1 VGGRTDNSQVIR
13 ADSPAATMPDLPA
26 TGWFVARGR
35 DEDGPYT
42 LARLRQLGRQGWL
55 APADLVWHPALPA
68 WTPAGEVEGLF
79 AVSLA
84 KRLGRMLPGF
94 AGRRGLAESARPGRG
109 QAKSAQPG
117 RGRDLTGREGAA
129 PASRPKA
136 APRSSQ
142 GFFRGQIDLRP
153 RHLAAAA
160 AGLVTA
166 LGLAFFAIAPSVLAR
181 GLTAGGLLALAGCLA
196 PELARLL
203 AWLAVALERWRQAA
217 AERRHQMEESVLEQ
231 QRLADGAALVAE
243 EQRRRNA
250 SWAEPYRPERIVV
263 VTEEPVRLWSRW
275 KVTLASLLVPGL
287 GQYFKGEVPAAVAWF
302 VCVVTGYF
310 LHARFGI
317 VMHLMCAVAAASG
330 NPWTEGRTTVVRE

>member
-1 VGGRTDNSQVIR
+1 MGGRTDNSQVIR

-94 AGRRGLAESARPGRG
+94 AGRRGLAESARP
-109 QAKSAQPG
+109 
-117 RGRDLTGREGAA
+117 GREGAA